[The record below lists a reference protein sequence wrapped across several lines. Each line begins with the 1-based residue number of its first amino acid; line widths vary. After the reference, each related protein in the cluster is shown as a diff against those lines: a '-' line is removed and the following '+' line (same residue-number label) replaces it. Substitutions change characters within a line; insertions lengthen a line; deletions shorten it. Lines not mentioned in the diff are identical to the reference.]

1 MPLYSTPHVNKEC
14 GLLWP
19 PRDDAPAPHVGTRQY
34 IRGLP
39 ASFTNSCWASL
50 GPRTMDTTTLSVLGV
65 DDAELS
71 RLLSDAGAPH
81 DEVPRLLRRL
91 RMYFLQGGSVDAL
104 LGDTSILEG
113 WGVSRGAIALLRAVL
128 SAAQQARQRHKRK
141 RTDDRT
147 FVDSVRAS
155 LEMLRVDLASTKVP
169 APPSDNYEDDAFE
182 SDDECDGGGLISRL
196 SRRCLLIP
204 DLLSWSY
211 RRRCRRPPWPRRRS

>member
-1 MPLYSTPHVNKEC
+1 
-14 GLLWP
+14 
-19 PRDDAPAPHVGTRQY
+19 
-34 IRGLP
+34 
-39 ASFTNSCWASL
+39 
-50 GPRTMDTTTLSVLGV
+50 MDTTTLSVLGV
-65 DDAELS
+65 DDAELT
-71 RLLSDAGAPH
+71 RLLCEAGAPH

-104 LGDTSILEG
+104 LADTTILEG

-182 SDDECDGGGLISRL
+182 SDDEGNEGGVNLASVAKMSLDSRPSELGLIVNAGVKRGAL
-196 SRRCLLIP
+196 
-204 DLLSWSY
+204 DKA
-211 RRRCRRPPWPRRRS
+211 